1 MADHQENA
9 SDQDW
14 SAFEVQSKIFSD
26 PSRLTLRE
34 LLDYFCGDI
43 EVYASFMSIKK
54 FSSRIPPELILD
66 SARKILIQNNCRSV
80 ATLWSWAIGDDKAKA
95 SVAQIALAQPKLLAK
110 VVDFPMEP
118 QHREM
123 LIRLYGAT
131 AVAQYLNPSPEE
143 GRAWLEDSLGI

>member
-1 MADHQENA
+1 MADHQDNA

-14 SAFEVQSKIFSD
+14 SAFEAQSKIFSD

-34 LLDYFCGDI
+34 LLDFFGGDI
-43 EVYASFMSIKK
+43 DLYASYMSIDM
-54 FSSRIPPELILD
+54 FSSRLPPQLVLD
-66 SARKILIQNNCRSV
+66 SARKILVQNNCRSI
-80 ATLWSWAIGDDKAKA
+80 ATLWDWAIDEDAAKA
-95 SVAQIALAQPKLLAK
+95 AVAQIVLAQPKLLAK

-123 LIRLYGAT
+123 LVLLYGAT